1 MKKSLFIKA
10 IPILSA
16 AAILVFASSCSDG
29 SSSEPE
35 KKEIESGKASV
46 TMFVPDYDAL
56 SSASSARVVAPQTKS
71 VKFGYSDGT
80 EFTYLDAVGL
90 SSAEKSPVSE
100 EASAAGVSG
109 FNYTLTFSGIPV
121 GFYNEK
127 TLEVQ
132 LLDSNGNAISKGTN
146 DKSVEVV
153 SGGEAE
159 ASFYTIPVSS
169 DAESGSLE
177 KGEMKFLK
185 ISLSSSQSA
194 KISVSVSEGVFPD
207 IVVFAADG
215 TFVKYVDVS
224 IENSS
229 FEIEAAETSAKY
241 YLGVWAGEE
250 EVPSYKIDVEKSS
263 DSEESSEKS
272 ESETSSLKAVIDAG
286 GGYSCPNCGKH
297 YDTQEEATL
306 CATEKK
312 CSESEDDKS
321 QSEVE
326 LGFIEAG
333 SYDLSVSAGFTEQG
347 ANKSTQVVNNI
358 AISAKIEENY
368 ACLYLKNK
376 IQAGTIKFKL
386 SKPMT
391 LLVTETTSG
400 KQTKLYGV
408 SIVSSDG
415 TATYEGETVSLL
427 EIPTQKKGTD
437 IANKTLTLTA
447 GTYELCAHSASSLTK
462 ISNLTFAEIEE

>member
-29 SSSEPE
+29 SSSEAE

-56 SSASSARVVAPQTKS
+56 SSSSSARVVAPQTKS

-80 EFTYLDAVGL
+80 EFTYLDAVDL

-109 FNYTLTFSGIPV
+109 FNYTLIFSGIPV

-177 KGEMKFLK
+177 KDEMKFLK
-185 ISLSSSQSA
+185 ISLFSSQSA
-194 KISVSVSEGVFPD
+194 KISVSVSESVFPD

-241 YLGVWAGEE
+241 YLGVWASEE
-250 EVPSYKIDVEKSS
+250 EVSSYKIDVEKSS
-263 DSEESSEKS
+263 DSEGSSEKS
-272 ESETSSLKAVIDAG
+272 ESETSSVKAVIDAG

-297 YDTQEEATL
+297 YDTEDEATL
-306 CATEKK
+306 CAAEGK
-312 CSESEDDKS
+312 CSESEKS

-333 SYDLSVSAGFTEQG
+333 SYDLSVSAGFTKQD
-347 ANKSTQVVNNI
+347 ANESTQVVNNI

-368 ACLYLKNK
+368 AVLNLKSK
-376 IQAGTIKFKL
+376 VQAGTIKFKL

-400 KQTKLYGV
+400 RQTTLYGV

-427 EIPTQKKGTD
+427 EIPTQKNGTD

-447 GTYELCAHSASSLTK
+447 GTYELCAYQSKDSLVK
-462 ISNLTFAEIEE
+462 VSNLTFAEIEE

>member
-29 SSSEPE
+29 SSSEPG

-56 SSASSARVVAPQTKS
+56 SSSSSSRVVAPQTKS

-80 EFTYLDAVGL
+80 DFTYLDAVDL
-90 SSAEKSPVSE
+90 SSTEKSPVSE

-185 ISLSSSQSA
+185 ISLFSSQSA
-194 KISVSVSEGVFPD
+194 KISVSVSESVFPD

-250 EVPSYKIDVEKSS
+250 KVPSYRIDVEKSS
-263 DSEESSEKS
+263 DSEGSSEKS
-272 ESETSSLKAVIDAG
+272 ESETSSVKAVIDAG

-297 YDTQEEATL
+297 YDTEDEATS
-306 CATEKK
+306 CAAEGK
-312 CSESEDDKS
+312 CSESEKS

-333 SYDLSVSAGFTEQG
+333 SYDLSVAAGFTKQD
-347 ANKSTQVVNNI
+347 ANESTQVVNNI

-368 ACLYLKNK
+368 ACLYLKSK
-376 IQAGTIKFKL
+376 VQAGTIKFKL

-400 KQTKLYGV
+400 RQTTLYGV

-427 EIPTQKKGTD
+427 KIPTQKNGTD
-437 IANKTLTLTA
+437 ISNKTLSLTA
-447 GTYELCAHSASSLTK
+447 GTYELCAYQSKDSLVK
-462 ISNLTFAEIEE
+462 VSNLTFAEINN

>member
-29 SSSEPE
+29 SSSEQE

-56 SSASSARVVAPQTKS
+56 SSTSSVRVVAPQTKS

-80 EFTYLDAVGL
+80 EFTYLDVVDL

-185 ISLSSSQSA
+185 ISLSLSQSA
-194 KISVSVSEGVFPD
+194 KISLSVSESVFPD

-229 FEIEAAETSAKY
+229 FEIEAAETSVKY

-263 DSEESSEKS
+263 DSEES
-272 ESETSSLKAVIDAG
+272 ESETSSVKAVIDAG
-286 GGYSCPNCGKH
+286 SGYSCPKCGKH
-297 YDTQEEATL
+297 YDTQEEATS
-306 CATEKK
+306 CATEKN

-333 SYDLSVSAGFTEQG
+333 SYDLSVSAGFTKQG
-347 ANKSTQVVNNI
+347 ANESTQVVNNI

-368 ACLYLKNK
+368 AVLNLKSK
-376 IQAGTIKFKL
+376 VQAGTIKFKL

-400 KQTKLYGV
+400 RQTKLYGV

-415 TATYEGETVSLL
+415 TATYEGETVSLP

-437 IANKTLTLTA
+437 VANKTLSLTA

-462 ISNLTFAEIEE
+462 VSNLIFAEINN